1 MKRGIK
7 TVKHFENEN
16 LQTQKKVKVKKIIFI
31 FFILLIITIIILLI
45 LSYLKNENT
54 RNWVDKV
61 IFRKQ
66 ISQSNTRII
75 EIEEDENNKIYA
87 YDKYICIFNKKKLLI
102 YNRVGTK
109 VEEIEVNINKP
120 GFKSAGK
127 YMSIYEEG
135 GNKFYLLCGKDKL
148 FEGEVEGNINLMNI
162 NKSGNVSMVLS
173 NSSYKSI
180 IDVFNRNGE
189 ELLKTNL
196 VSSKVF
202 DTSISQDNKYLAI
215 AEIDTSGVLIKSSVQ
230 IVSIELAQ
238 NNPSEAII
246 EKYEAPSG
254 KLLMNIE
261 YQNNENLVCMYNDNI
276 EIYKN
281 KESKEIVRFED
292 TKVSFVSIDFNNSI
306 SWLEE
311 ISTGE
316 YNSDTK
322 VNFINTSTLKKD
334 EYNAKE
340 VAKSIKVFG
349 NKIAVN
355 FGTRLNIINSN
366 GLLVREYIS
375 EKEINDIIGT
385 EYLVGIIFRD
395 KIEII
400 NL

>member
-1 MKRGIK
+1 M
-7 TVKHFENEN
+7 KHFENEN

-127 YMSIYEEG
+127 YMTIYEEG